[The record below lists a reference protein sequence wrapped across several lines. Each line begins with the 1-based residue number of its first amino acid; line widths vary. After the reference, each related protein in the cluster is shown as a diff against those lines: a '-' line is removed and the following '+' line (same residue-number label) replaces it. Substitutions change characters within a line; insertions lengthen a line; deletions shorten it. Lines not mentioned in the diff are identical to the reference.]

1 MVNYSE
7 SVLALFT
14 RDLNKLKEELNS
26 YHRESNI
33 WILAPGI
40 SNSAGNLTLHLI
52 GNLNHFV
59 GAILGRTGYV
69 RYRELEFSQKNI
81 ARTILIGD
89 LDNTITM
96 LTTVLSTLSN
106 DDMNKEYAFMR
117 PDKIDSAGYFLIHLF
132 GHLTYHL
139 GQVNYHRRLL
149 DK

>member
-96 LTTVLSTLSN
+96 LTTVLSPYQ
-106 DDMNKEYAFMR
+106 MM
-117 PDKIDSAGYFLIHLF
+117 I
-132 GHLTYHL
+132 
-139 GQVNYHRRLL
+139 
-149 DK
+149 